1 MTETSKTLPEF
12 EEPPIVENVVGVEF
26 AELSNWSIMSFAEF
40 WQVIQEE
47 YPRYET
53 QPPVTTT
60 SARDLVLE
68 YGFPGKFP
76 VRFWFHHFSEAQ
88 LLQVQNDRF
97 LYNWRKYITEGT
109 YPRYEKTIRPEFIKE
124 WKRFC
129 EFLQRKGIE
138 YPQIKK
144 CEITYVNHFERS
156 REWDSLEDMSEMFC
170 FWQKSTS
177 DIFLPSASS
186 LAFQIV
192 YPISEID
199 GNLLVN
205 VQPAIRN
212 SDSKDIIQL
221 SLTAVGK
228 PNSSILEDVL
238 ACLDIERRWIVN
250 SFLDL
255 TTEKMHRIWRIKQL

>member
-1 MTETSKTLPEF
+1 MTETSQTLPDF
-12 EEPPIVENVVGVEF
+12 EEPPVVENVIGVEF
-26 AELSNWSIMSFAEF
+26 NELNDWSIMSFAEF

-60 SARDLVLE
+60 SVQDLVLE

-76 VRFWFHHFSEAQ
+76 VRFWFHHSSEAQ
-88 LLQVQNDRF
+88 LLQVQSDRF

-124 WKRFC
+124 WTRFC
-129 EFLQRKGIE
+129 DFLQQKGIE
-138 YPQIKK
+138 SPQVKK
-144 CEITYVNHFERS
+144 CEITYVNHFEKS
-156 REWDSLEDMSEMFC
+156 REWESLEDMPEMFR
-170 FWQKSTS
+170 FWQKGISS
-177 DIFLPSASS
+177 VFLPSASS

-192 YPISEID
+192 YPIPEID
-199 GNLLVN
+199 GSLLVN
-205 VQPAIRN
+205 MQPALRN

-228 PNSSILEDVL
+228 PNSSTLEDVL
-238 ACLDIERRWIVN
+238 DCLDTERQWIVN
-250 SFLDL
+250 SFLDI
-255 TTEKMHRIWRIKQL
+255 TTERMHEIWGIKKI